1 MIRVLGIRGSTML
14 RRLSPSDTQ
23 AFLAYRRDRIVA
35 RHQGWSQMDAVG
47 ARRFLG
53 AMQTA
58 QLFPLGDWCQIGIV
72 DPHAP
77 QRLLGDMGLGTSEDG
92 HRVEIGITLA
102 RTAQRRGHAT
112 RALALAI
119 RLVWTRSAA
128 ARIVTYS
135 DARNLPS
142 IHLTD
147 RLGLPGRH
155 KVATVFQGAPC
166 IEVGYIMQHPTRGG
180 LTKP

>member
-1 MIRVLGIRGSTML
+1 MRALGVQGRTML
-14 RRLSPSDTQ
+14 RRLSRADTQ

-35 RHQGWSQMDAVG
+35 RHQGWSQMDAAG

-53 AMQTA
+53 TMQTA
-58 QLFPLGDWCQIGIV
+58 PLFRLGDWCQIGIV
-72 DPHAP
+72 DPHMP
-77 QRLLGDMGLGTSEDG
+77 QHLLGDMGFGTSEG
-92 HRVEIGITLA
+92 GAEVEIGITLA
-102 RTAQRRGHAT
+102 RTAQGRGHAT
-112 RALALAI
+112 RTLALAI

-128 ARIVTYS
+128 ARIVTFS

-142 IHLTD
+142 IRLTD

-155 KVATVFQGAPC
+155 QIATVFQGAPC
-166 IEVGYIMQHPTRGG
+166 IEVGYVMQHPTRGG